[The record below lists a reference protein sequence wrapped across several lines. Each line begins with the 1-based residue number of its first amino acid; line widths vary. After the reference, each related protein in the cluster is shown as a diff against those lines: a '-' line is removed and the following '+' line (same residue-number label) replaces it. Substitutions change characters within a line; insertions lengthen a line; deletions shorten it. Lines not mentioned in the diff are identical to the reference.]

1 MISIVDYGL
10 GNILAFVNIYKKL
23 NIPVRVV
30 SSSAELESS
39 EKIILPGVGSFDWAM
54 TLLNESGM
62 RDQLDVLVLEKNI
75 PVIGVCVGMQM
86 MVKRSDEGKLDG
98 LGWLDAEVKRF
109 EVSASFQ
116 SVAIPHMG
124 WNDVKPVVKHPLFS
138 GLEEDAKFYFLHSYY
153 YFEGDASQILAQT
166 DYNGLYTSSA
176 YNGNIFGVQFH
187 PEKSHHWGV
196 RLLKN
201 FAELSLC

>member
-75 PVIGVCVGMQM
+75 PVIGVCVGIA
-86 MVKRSDEGKLDG
+86 
-98 LGWLDAEVKRF
+98 GW
-109 EVSASFQ
+109 
-116 SVAIPHMG
+116 G
-124 WNDVKPVVKHPLFS
+124 
-138 GLEEDAKFYFLHSYY
+138 
-153 YFEGDASQILAQT
+153 ASQSKEQKTACSNPAAPQT
-166 DYNGLYTSSA
+166 K
-176 YNGNIFGVQFH
+176 FF
-187 PEKSHHWGV
+187 
-196 RLLKN
+196 
-201 FAELSLC
+201 